1 MNLNASLLVKPLIQI
16 IVGKLIEAGNTND
29 KPKMV
34 TRAQEIIAINAAFT
48 GLNTGNPAALPALQA
63 ALTSTTA
70 LSLGEAL
77 ALQSLSAGLA
87 NQIALLTNVVG
98 STLMGQGATLIMD
111 SILAAGTETAQ
122 EYITKYGEPAVAG
135 SAAAV

>member
-1 MNLNASLLVKPLIQI
+1 MNLNPSLLVKPLIQI

-34 TRAQEIIAINAAFT
+34 ARAQEIIAINAAFT
-48 GLNTGNPAALPALQA
+48 GLNTGNPAGLPALQE

-87 NQIALLTNVVG
+87 NQIALLTNVAG

-135 SAAAV
+135 SVAAV